1 MINIKKTNIAILF
14 FLTLFA
20 CNKQVHKDEK
30 SYVKYVD
37 PFIGTS
43 GHGHT
48 YPGATVPFGM
58 LQVSPDNGI
67 SEWEKTQ
74 IKVGVSNKILII

>member
-1 MINIKKTNIAILF
+1 LPLYT
-14 FLTLFA
+14 

-30 SYVKYVD
+30 FYVKYVD
-37 PFIGTS
+37 RFIGTS
-43 GHGHT
+43 GYGNT

-67 SEWEKTQ
+67 FVMGENP
-74 IKVGVSNKILII
+74 NKSWGIQ

>member
-1 MINIKKTNIAILF
+1 MKNNIKKTNIAILF
-14 FLTLFA
+14 FLPLFA

-58 LQVSPDNGI
+58 LQVSLDNGI
-67 SEWEKTQ
+67 SVMGENP
-74 IKVGVSNKILII
+74 NKSWGIQ

>member
-1 MINIKKTNIAILF
+1 MILIKNTNIAILF
-14 FLTLFA
+14 FLPLFA

-30 SYVKYVD
+30 FYVKYVD
-37 PFIGTS
+37 RFIETS
-43 GHGHT
+43 GYGNT

-67 SEWEKTQ
+67 SVMGENP
-74 IKVGVSNKILII
+74 NKSWGIQ

>member
-1 MINIKKTNIAILF
+1 MKNNIKKTNIAILF
-14 FLTLFA
+14 FLPLYT

-30 SYVKYVD
+30 FYVKYVD
-37 PFIGTS
+37 RFIETS
-43 GHGHT
+43 GYGNT

-67 SEWEKTQ
+67 SVMGENP
-74 IKVGVSNKILII
+74 NKSWGIQ

>member
-1 MINIKKTNIAILF
+1 MNIKKANISILYISLF
-14 FLTLFA
+14 ILTVIS
-20 CNKQVHKDEK
+20 CKNQVKENEEP
-30 SYVKYVD
+30 YIKYVN
-37 PFIGTS
+37 PLIGTS

-67 SEWEKTQ
+67 SEWDWCSA
-74 IKVGVSNKILII
+74 IKKI

>member
-1 MINIKKTNIAILF
+1 MINIKKANIAILF
-14 FLTLFA
+14 FLPLFA

-67 SEWEKTQ
+67 SEWERTQ
-74 IKVGVSNKILII
+74 IKVGVFNKILII